1 MSWKS
6 VQEVI
11 IFAGRLKRRQISKS
25 TMCKKYLYLLSVV
38 LLSLIT
44 SCSTSRQVPQRPTD
58 SKAKREFRGAWIQTA
73 FQGEY
78 KNMTPVQMKKDFI
91 RKLNYLQDCGINAII
106 FQVRPEA
113 DAFYKS
119 NIEPWSRFYTGQQG
133 VAPAGNF
140 DPMAFLIQEC
150 HKRNMEFHAW
160 LNPYRASTAGNTTF
174 ADTHIY
180 NKHPEWFVT
189 YNKQVLFDPGLPES
203 REFICRV
210 VRDIVTRYDVDA
222 IHMDDYFYPYPAAG
236 LSFPDD
242 ASFRKYGLR
251 KGYTEAQRADWRRE
265 NVNTLVR
272 ELKRTILL
280 AKPWV
285 RFGIS
290 PFGIYRNKKSTPDGS
305 GSNTNGLQNY
315 DDLYAD
321 VTYWVKQGWID
332 YNIPQIYWEIGHSAA
347 DYTTLIKWWDKN
359 ANKGHL
365 YIGQD
370 VARTMKAGQLT
381 RKMRHERSLAHVSGN
396 CFWPANEI
404 LWNNKG
410 VADSLKRNYH
420 RYPALIPAY
429 THMHSKPPHKVEKIK
444 AEWTPDGYLLH
455 WQAQQSQT
463 NPELASYFVV
473 YRFENKEPIDLGN
486 PAKIEAITRKPSYLL
501 PYEKGKE
508 KYRYVVTA
516 VDRFHNESAGVKSKT
531 IKL

>member
-1 MSWKS
+1 MVS
-6 VQEVI
+6 
-11 IFAGRLKRRQISKS
+11 
-25 TMCKKYLYLLSVV
+25 KYLRLLVV
-38 LLSLIT
+38 LLLCAVT
-44 SCSTSRQVPQRPTD
+44 SCKTTQQIPQQTAQ
-58 SKAKREFRGAWIQTA
+58 KEAKREFRGAWIQTA

-78 KNMTPVQMKKDFI
+78 KNMTPAQMRKDFV
-91 RKLNYLQDCGINAII
+91 RKLNYLQKCGINAIV

-119 NIEPWSRFYTGQQG
+119 DIEPWSRFYTGQQG

-140 DPMAFLIQEC
+140 DLMAFLIEEC

-160 LNPYRASTAGNTTF
+160 LNPYRASTSGSTQF
-174 ADTHIY
+174 ADSHIY

-189 YNKQVLFDPGLPES
+189 YNKQILFDPGLPDS
-203 REFICRV
+203 RQFICRV

-222 IHMDDYFYPYPAAG
+222 IHMDDYFYPYPAPG
-236 LSFPDD
+236 VPFPDD
-242 ASFRKYGLR
+242 KSFRKYGLN
-251 KGYTEAQRADWRRE
+251 KGYTAAQRGDWRRE
-265 NVNTLVR
+265 NVNTLIR

-321 VTYWVKQGWID
+321 ILYWEEQGWID
-332 YNIPQIYWEIGHSAA
+332 YNIPQIYWEIGHPAA
-347 DYTTLIKWWDKN
+347 DYITLAKWWDKN
-359 ANKGHL
+359 SKGCHL
-365 YIGQD
+365 YLGQS
-370 VARTMKAGQLT
+370 VERTMKAGELT
-381 RKMRHERSLAHVSGN
+381 RKMRYERALPNVKGN

-404 LWNNKG
+404 LWNTKG

-429 THMHSKPPHKVEKIK
+429 THMHNRAPEEVKKLKT
-444 AEWTPDGYLLH
+444 EWTPKGFLLH
-455 WQAQQSQT
+455 WEAEQSAT
-463 NPELASYFVV
+463 NPELANYFVI
-473 YRFENKEPIDLGN
+473 YRFMDGEPVNLSD
-486 PAKIEAITRKPSYLL
+486 PSKIVAITRESGYLL
-501 PYEKGKE
+501 PYNKGKQ
-508 KYRYVVTA
+508 KYRYIVTA
-516 VDRFHNESAGVKSKT
+516 VDRFHNESNGKSKK